1 VADELELTFDLPG
14 EPGSRVD
21 AWRASTPPFL
31 ADHKRVDESYE
42 SLVYEADVT
51 STFTKFATMGF
62 ARTLYRLTFTFR
74 PVTTSAGPG
83 TRVTVVGK
91 AREHTVKA
99 MGRWFALQS
108 LTRPT

>member
-1 VADELELTFDLPG
+1 
-14 EPGSRVD
+14 
-21 AWRASTPPFL
+21 
-31 ADHKRVDESYE
+31 
-42 SLVYEADVT
+42 
-51 STFTKFATMGF
+51 MGF